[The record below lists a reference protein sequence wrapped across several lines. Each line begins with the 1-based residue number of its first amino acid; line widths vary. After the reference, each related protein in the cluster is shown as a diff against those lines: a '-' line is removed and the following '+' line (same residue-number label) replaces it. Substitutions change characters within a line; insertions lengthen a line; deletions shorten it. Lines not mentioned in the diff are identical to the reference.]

1 VSVCVGEEETFEEG
15 EKPKLYT
22 ANKNLNLRIQSLL
35 RMELDPGD

>member
-1 VSVCVGEEETFEEG
+1 MSVCVCEEETFEEG
-15 EKPKLYT
+15 EKLKLYT